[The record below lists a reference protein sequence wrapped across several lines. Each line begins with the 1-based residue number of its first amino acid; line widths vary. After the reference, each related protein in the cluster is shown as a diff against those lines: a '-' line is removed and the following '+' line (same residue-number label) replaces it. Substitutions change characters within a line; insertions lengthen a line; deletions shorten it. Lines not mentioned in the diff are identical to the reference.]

1 MIAADY
7 IKSNAYEQSKTKK
20 LQRQKINFPQNNIII
35 PKQGLLR
42 FFFLFAYNKLSIQL
56 TF

>member
-1 MIAADY
+1 MVAADY

-42 FFFLFAYNKLSIQL
+42 FFSYLLITNFQSN
-56 TF
+56 

>member
-1 MIAADY
+1 MVAADY

-42 FFFLFAYNKLSIQL
+42 FFSLFVYNKLSIQL